1 VLDRL
6 KAKGALYLD
15 EVRQKFRDRLWSFVL
30 GFSAGLLTS
39 IAAAWVKG
47 QIGLP

>member
-1 VLDRL
+1 M

-15 EVRQKFRDRLWSFVL
+15 EYRQKRRDRLWSFVL
-30 GFSAGLLTS
+30 GLSAGLLAA

-47 QIGLP
+47 KLGLS